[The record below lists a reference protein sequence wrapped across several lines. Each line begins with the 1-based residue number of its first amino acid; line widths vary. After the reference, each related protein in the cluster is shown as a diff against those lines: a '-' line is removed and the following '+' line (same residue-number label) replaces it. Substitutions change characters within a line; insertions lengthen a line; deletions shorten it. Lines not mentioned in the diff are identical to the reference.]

1 MIQNAKKTSNTRRF
15 LDVTKP
21 KKFFKMKRKPNKSTH
36 SDGSSGEKMSEKPTL
51 PKKGIKT
58 YYGEMSDTEEAKKE
72 NYIEVCQTEDRR
84 ITNAEI
90 AFHGRLSEKERECAW
105 KWVSYF
111 TSLVQG
117 LASR

>member
-1 MIQNAKKTSNTRRF
+1 MIQNAKKSSNTRRF
-15 LDVTKP
+15 LDETKQKRIFM
-21 KKFFKMKRKPNKSTH
+21 KKKKKESTH
-36 SDGSSGEKMSEKPTL
+36 TDESGGEKVSEKPTL

-72 NYIEVCQTEDRR
+72 NYVEVCQTEDRR

-90 AFHGRLSEKERECAW
+90 ALHGRLSEKERECAW